1 MKFICLFL
9 ILLLCC
15 SCNNGNFS
23 ITGTVKSI
31 EQGKDG
37 YNAVIVDK
45 DGKEYETT
53 ISRNDMGIRY
63 KDLKI
68 GDKAI
73 VYGDNSSYGNIIHIH
88 ATRIVE

>member
-1 MKFICLFL
+1 VKFICLFL
-9 ILLLCC
+9 ILFC
-15 SCNNGNFS
+15 STSCHNGNFS
-23 ITGTVKSI
+23 VTGTVKSI

-63 KDLKI
+63 RELDSDDKI
-68 GDKAI
+68 KI
-73 VYGDNSSYGNIIHIH
+73 YGDSSQYGNSIHIH
-88 ATRIVE
+88 VSSIVE

>member
-9 ILLLCC
+9 ILFC
-15 SCNNGNFS
+15 STSCHNGNFFV
-23 ITGTVKSI
+23 TGTVKSI

-45 DGKEYETT
+45 DGNEYETT

-63 KDLKI
+63 KKLDI
-68 GDKAI
+68 GDKI
-73 VYGDNSSYGNIIHIH
+73 KIFGDSSQYGNRIDIHV
-88 ATRIVE
+88 TKIVE